1 MPADMSIYPP
11 EWQQFSKRIRFE
23 RAQGRCECTGECG
36 LHTTTPGPRRCVER
50 HGHEAKWARG
60 KIVLT
65 TAHLCQC
72 DPPCAVDEHVKA
84 CCQRCH
90 LRIDTA
96 LHVKNSRK
104 TRRKRLAVGDLFGDE

>member
-11 EWQQFSKRIRFE
+11 DWKAFSNRIRFE
-23 RAQGRCECTGECG
+23 RAGGRCECLGECG
-36 LHTTTPGPRRCVER
+36 LHATTPGPRRCIEK

-65 TAHLCQC
+65 TAHLCSC
-72 DPPCAVDEHVKA
+72 DPPCANEEHVKA

-90 LRIDTA
+90 LRIDKD
-96 LHVKNSRK
+96 LHTRNSKK
-104 TRRKRLAVGDLFGDE
+104 TRRGRLAVGDLFE